1 MTISNRGTPATSQ
14 GAPGVGPFRPH
25 AFVTP
30 RHPAPSTMFRTQLQ
44 AAIFVAAGL
53 AFSGFW
59 CFPGSVSSALA
70 DNAQQPRRNTGVGDV
85 TLSFQAE
92 KAKPDLV
99 LSKDREHAADALAS
113 FVRGLMN
120 EDDGNINGAL
130 EAYEKVL
137 SLDPSGV
144 DPKLA
149 ARVASEYARRGDVAE
164 GIGLLKDIIKAQPK
178 EPLPYVTAA
187 FLYLR
192 QLNKPDLAEK
202 YARQAVQVAP
212 YDLRSLQALFSVL
225 DAKGDTILAE
235 KALDEAAKLD
245 SEDPDFWF
253 GLGDLYLRIYARD
266 NTEDRMTGSE
276 RAKVGAIYQ
285 KALAQGENS
294 PVVLSRVADFYSK
307 TGDIQTAIPLYLK
320 AIAENSGAS
329 ETLQTDVRER
339 LAQVFLNQGKRKEA
353 IEMLEGLVKL
363 NPLKTEA
370 YLLLGE
376 IYESSKDYESALA
389 NFQQALLTK
398 QNDPRTYLLVARTA
412 LRLKRPFDAVKTLID
427 ARSRFA
433 SPEITTWLAIAY
445 SQADKLQES
454 LTTFEEAIQE
464 SKNYDQDILNSNFY
478 LSYAETA
485 QKAGLYE
492 KTVSLIRKSIDMD
505 PSNAHQGQNFLGY
518 FWVDRGENLEE
529 GAQLIRK
536 ALSAEPDNGAYI
548 DSLGWYYYK
557 KGNYDAAL
565 KELLRATEHLPEE
578 DAVVYEHIG
587 DTYLKKNQLPEALD
601 YWQRALRLDPNNKT
615 IAGKIEAHNEKV
627 TVNKPAPSG
636 KK

>member
-1 MTISNRGTPATSQ
+1 
-14 GAPGVGPFRPH
+14 
-25 AFVTP
+25 
-30 RHPAPSTMFRTQLQ
+30 MFRTHLQ
-44 AAIFVAAGL
+44 AAIFITAGL

-59 CFPGSVSSALA
+59 CFPETVLSAFA
-70 DNAQQPRRNTGVGDV
+70 AENTAVESRKAATAQDKNTGIGDV
-85 TLSFQAE
+85 TLSFQTE
-92 KAKPDLV
+92 KARSDIA
-99 LSKDREHAADALAS
+99 LSKDGEHSADAMAR
-113 FVRGLMN
+113 FVQGLMS
-120 EDDGNINGAL
+120 EDDGNINAAL
-130 EAYEKVL
+130 AAYEKVL
-137 SLDPSGV
+137 TLDPGGV

-149 ARVASEYARRGDVAE
+149 VRVASEYARRGDVAE
-164 GIGLLKDIIKAQPK
+164 AVGLLKDIIKAQPK

-202 YARQAVQVAP
+202 YARQAVQIAP
-212 YDLRSLQALFSVL
+212 YDLRSQQALFSVL
-225 DAKGDTILAE
+225 DAKGDSILAE

-245 SEDPDFWF
+245 SDDSDFWF

-266 NTEDRMTGSE
+266 NTEDRMTGAE
-276 RAKVGAIYQ
+276 RAKVAAIYQ
-285 KALAQGENS
+285 KALARGESN

-307 TGDIQTAIPLYLK
+307 VGDIQTAIPLYLK

-329 ETLQTDVRER
+329 ESLQTDVRER

-389 NFQQALLTK
+389 NYQQALLTK
-398 QNDPRTYLLVARTA
+398 QSDPRTYLLVARTA
-412 LRLKRPFDAVKTLID
+412 LRLKRPLDAVKTLVE

-433 SPEITTWLAIAY
+433 SPEITTWLAISY

-478 LSYAETA
+478 LSYAEAA
-485 QKAGLYE
+485 QKAGLYD
-492 KTVSLIRKSIDMD
+492 KTVSLIRKSIEMD
-505 PSNAHQGQNFLGY
+505 PANAHQGQNFLGY

-536 ALSAEPDNGAYI
+536 ALSVEPDNGAYI

-557 KGNYDAAL
+557 KGNYDEAL
-565 KELLRATEHLPEE
+565 KELLRAADHLPEE
-578 DAVVYEHIG
+578 DAVVYDHIG
-587 DTYLKKNQLPEALD
+587 DTYAKKNQMPEAMD
-601 YWQRALRLDPNNKT
+601 YWQRALRLDPGNKT
-615 IAGKIEAHNEKV
+615 IAGKIDAQNEKV
-627 TVNKPAPSG
+627 TVNKPVPGG